1 MIARGKKESAG
12 KRGDLLLW
20 LLACILMFWMVFIGF
35 LTQAR

>member
-20 LLACILMFWMVFIGF
+20 LLACILMLWMLFIGF
-35 LTQAR
+35 LSQAR